1 MSYFFQHPFG
11 LSAEQ
16 RMANLQRKMWFEGTG
31 IFWYIFEKLRL
42 GGGKYPLDSLL
53 LAANGSEPRQ
63 RKIKRVLS
71 DFDLFVIEN
80 GMVSL
85 QSGLSV
91 ADLLPK
97 RRINLQ
103 DKVAEI
109 RQRINDGYDDSLFPE
124 DCKQMD
130 ESALES
136 AKEDIRERNHREL
149 QSINPQL

>member
-11 LSAEQ
+11 LSTEQ
-16 RMANLQRKMWFEGTG
+16 RMANLHKKMWLEGSG

-42 GGGKYPLDSLL
+42 GGGKYPLDSIL
-53 LAANGSEPRQ
+53 LAAGSNASRQ
-63 RKIKRVLS
+63 RKIKRVLTE
-71 DFDLFVIEN
+71 FDLFCIEN

-97 RRINLQ
+97 KRLTPQ

-109 RQRINDGYDDSLFPE
+109 HKAMEDEASVPGLFPE
-124 DCKQMD
+124 ESRQML
-130 ESALES
+130 ESALCN
-136 AKEDIRERNHREL
+136 AQQTIRDQNAREL
-149 QSINPQL
+149 SCYE

>member
-1 MSYFFQHPFG
+1 
-11 LSAEQ
+11 
-16 RMANLQRKMWFEGTG
+16 MANLQRKMWFEGTG

-63 RKIKRVLS
+63 RKIKRVLT
-71 DFDLFVIEN
+71 DFDLFAIEN

-97 RRINLQ
+97 RRINPQ
-103 DKVAEI
+103 DRVAEI
-109 RQRINDGYDDSLFPE
+109 RQRIDDGYEQTFFPE
-124 DCKQMD
+124 ECREMD
-130 ESALES
+130 ENALSQAQQE
-136 AKEDIRERNHREL
+136 IRDRNEAEL
-149 QSINPQL
+149 QSINPKL

>member
-1 MSYFFQHPFG
+1 
-11 LSAEQ
+11 
-16 RMANLQRKMWFEGTG
+16 MANLQRKMWFEGTG

-53 LAANGSEPRQ
+53 LAANGSESRQ

-71 DFDLFVIEN
+71 DFDLFAIEN

-97 RRINLQ
+97 KRLTPQNR
-103 DKVAEI
+103 VAEI
-109 RQRINDGYDDSLFPE
+109 HKIMDEEEQTPNLFPE
-124 DCKQMD
+124 ESRQMLED
-130 ESALES
+130 ALES
-136 AKEDIRERNHREL
+136 AKEDIRERNEAEL
-149 QSINPQL
+149 NALNHKP

>member
-63 RKIKRVLS
+63 RKIQRVLS
-71 DFDLFVIEN
+71 DFDLFAIEN

-97 RRINLQ
+97 RRISPQ

-109 RQRINDGYDDSLFPE
+109 RQRIYNGYDDNLFPD
-124 DCKQMD
+124 DCKEMD
-130 ESALES
+130 ESALVRTQQE
-136 AKEDIRERNHREL
+136 IRMHNAVEIS
-149 QSINPQL
+149 QFS

>member
-11 LSAEQ
+11 LSTEQ

-42 GGGKYPLDSLL
+42 GGGKYPLDSIL

-63 RKIKRVLS
+63 RKIKRVLT
-71 DFDLFVIEN
+71 DFDLFAIEN

-97 RRINLQ
+97 RRVSPQ

-109 RQRINDGYDDSLFPE
+109 RQRIEEGYDDNLFPE
-124 DCKQMD
+124 ESREMD
-130 ESALES
+130 ESALVRTQ
-136 AKEDIRERNHREL
+136 KEIRNRNEAE
-149 QSINPQL
+149 INLLNS

>member
-1 MSYFFQHPFG
+1 
-11 LSAEQ
+11 
-16 RMANLQRKMWFEGTG
+16 MANLQRKMWFEGTG

-71 DFDLFVIEN
+71 DFDLFAIEN

-91 ADLLPK
+91 ADLLPR
-97 RRINLQ
+97 RRISPQ

-109 RQRINDGYDDSLFPE
+109 RQRINDGYDDTFFPE
-124 DCKQMD
+124 ECREMD
-130 ESALES
+130 ESALVRTQQE
-136 AKEDIRERNHREL
+136 IRDNNAREL
-149 QSINPQL
+149 NLLTP